1 MRVLAKVNLQKTLA
15 ILKELF
21 VYAKPYLWLFVLT
34 LLCLG
39 AQLVFDIM
47 FATMLDPYVSTVER
61 GINIYQQTQTE
72 YALSILET
80 FILQISLLMAT
91 LVFAVFWIGILS
103 ATFNQS
109 INRDISLE
117 FLSKALYVPYSKGSL
132 YHSGDLSNRLF
143 RDVGVSVSML
153 LELGGWLPLSVVT
166 GIVAFAYL
174 AILSWQVAF
183 LTLASGVLSF
193 YIPRFFDQKIYNL
206 SQQINVDRSNLRSHM
221 QETLQATDVIKS
233 NNLQMW
239 AKTRHSKYRNRV
251 YQGEIKL
258 GLLRAYA
265 SSSTS
270 IVAEIISLVIGWII
284 VILAIEGEISAGVLL
299 SAILLVNRV
308 QRPFDHVSY
317 LYSGLQQ
324 KISSADRV
332 LEILDLPVEKLKSSE
347 TLSKTDK
354 TKETEGVI
362 LSFKDITFAFSED
375 QKPLFKGLSF
385 ELKKGEVVG
394 LVGPSGSG
402 KTTLAKIALGFFQP
416 QDGKVEVLG
425 DSLSKDPIGLREFMA
440 YVPQNPY
447 LFAGTVRENLTLGD
461 SSISDQRI
469 IEVLKLANA
478 WEFVAKL
485 DKGLEA
491 DIAESGKD
499 LSGGEKQ
506 RIALA
511 RAFLKN
517 AELVILDEPTSALDN
532 ENQALINEAIERLCE
547 NSSSLVIAH
556 RLSTLKNADR
566 IVVLDQGKIVEE
578 GTHRELLALNGLY
591 ATLYEMQKSER
602 SA

>member
-1 MRVLAKVNLQKTLA
+1 
-15 ILKELF
+15 
-21 VYAKPYLWLFVLT
+21 
-34 LLCLG
+34 
-39 AQLVFDIM
+39 M

-143 RDVGVSVSML
+143 RDVGVSVGML

-174 AILSWQVAF
+174 AILNWQVAF

-233 NNLQMW
+233 NNLQRW

-251 YQGEIKL
+251 YQGEMKL

-284 VILAIEGEISAGVLL
+284 VVLAIEGEISAGVLL

-485 DKGLEA
+485 DKGLDA

-511 RAFLKN
+511 RAFLKD

-532 ENQALINEAIERLCE
+532 ENQALINEAIERLCK

-591 ATLYEMQKSER
+591 ATLYEMQKSEK

>member
-1 MRVLAKVNLQKTLA
+1 
-15 ILKELF
+15 
-21 VYAKPYLWLFVLT
+21 
-34 LLCLG
+34 
-39 AQLVFDIM
+39 M

-143 RDVGVSVSML
+143 RDVGVSVGML

-193 YIPRFFDQKIYNL
+193 YIPRLFDQKIYNL

-425 DSLSKDPIGLREFMA
+425 DSLFKDPIGLREFMA

-532 ENQALINEAIERLCE
+532 ENQVLINEAIERLCK

-566 IVVLDQGKIVEE
+566 ILVLDQGKIVEE

-591 ATLYEMQKSER
+591 ATLYEMQKSEK

>member
-1 MRVLAKVNLQKTLA
+1 
-15 ILKELF
+15 
-21 VYAKPYLWLFVLT
+21 
-34 LLCLG
+34 
-39 AQLVFDIM
+39 M

-143 RDVGVSVSML
+143 RDVGVSVGML

-174 AILSWQVAF
+174 AILNWQVAF

-425 DSLSKDPIGLREFMA
+425 DSLFKDPIGLREFMA

-532 ENQALINEAIERLCE
+532 ENQVLINEAIERLCK

-566 IVVLDQGKIVEE
+566 ILVLDQGKIVEE

-591 ATLYEMQKSER
+591 ATLYEMQKSEK

>member
-1 MRVLAKVNLQKTLA
+1 
-15 ILKELF
+15 
-21 VYAKPYLWLFVLT
+21 
-34 LLCLG
+34 
-39 AQLVFDIM
+39 M

-143 RDVGVSVSML
+143 RDVGVSVGML

-174 AILSWQVAF
+174 AILNWQVAF

-233 NNLQMW
+233 NNLQRW

-251 YQGEIKL
+251 YQGEMKL

-284 VILAIEGEISAGVLL
+284 VVLAIEGEISAGVLL

-425 DSLSKDPIGLREFMA
+425 DSLFKDPIGLREFMA

-532 ENQALINEAIERLCE
+532 ENQVLINEAIERLCK

-566 IVVLDQGKIVEE
+566 ILVLDQGKIVEE

-591 ATLYEMQKSER
+591 ATLYEMQKSEK

>member
-1 MRVLAKVNLQKTLA
+1 
-15 ILKELF
+15 
-21 VYAKPYLWLFVLT
+21 
-34 LLCLG
+34 
-39 AQLVFDIM
+39 
-47 FATMLDPYVSTVER
+47 
-61 GINIYQQTQTE
+61 
-72 YALSILET
+72 
-80 FILQISLLMAT
+80 
-91 LVFAVFWIGILS
+91 FAVFWIGILS

-143 RDVGVSVSML
+143 RDVGVSVGML
-153 LELGGWLPLSVVT
+153 LELGGWLPSSVVT

-174 AILSWQVAF
+174 AILSWRVAF

-425 DSLSKDPIGLREFMA
+425 DSLFKDPIGLREFMA

-532 ENQALINEAIERLCE
+532 ENQVLINEAIERLCK

-566 IVVLDQGKIVEE
+566 ILVLDQGKIVEE

-591 ATLYEMQKSER
+591 ATLYEMQKSEK

>member
-1 MRVLAKVNLQKTLA
+1 
-15 ILKELF
+15 
-21 VYAKPYLWLFVLT
+21 
-34 LLCLG
+34 
-39 AQLVFDIM
+39 M

-143 RDVGVSVSML
+143 RDVGVSVGML

-174 AILSWQVAF
+174 AILNWQVAF

-233 NNLQMW
+233 NNLQRW

-251 YQGEIKL
+251 YQGEMKL

-284 VILAIEGEISAGVLL
+284 VVLAIEGEISAGVLL

-425 DSLSKDPIGLREFMA
+425 DSLFKDPIGLREFMA

-532 ENQALINEAIERLCE
+532 ENQALINEAIERLCK

-566 IVVLDQGKIVEE
+566 ILVLDQGKIVEE

-591 ATLYEMQKSER
+591 ATLYEMQKSEK

>member
-1 MRVLAKVNLQKTLA
+1 
-15 ILKELF
+15 
-21 VYAKPYLWLFVLT
+21 
-34 LLCLG
+34 
-39 AQLVFDIM
+39 M

-80 FILQISLLMAT
+80 FILQISLLMAI

-143 RDVGVSVSML
+143 RDVGVSVGML
-153 LELGGWLPLSVVT
+153 LELGGWLPSSVVT

-174 AILSWQVAF
+174 AILSWRVAF

-425 DSLSKDPIGLREFMA
+425 DSLFKDPIGLREFMA

-532 ENQALINEAIERLCE
+532 ENQVLINEAIERLCK

-566 IVVLDQGKIVEE
+566 ILVLDQGKIVEE

-591 ATLYEMQKSER
+591 ATLYEMQKSEK